1 VFDRLGLY
9 CAAAAMTVA
18 LAPAGALDEPAQPAP
33 FDYYLLSLSW
43 SPTFCATH
51 PDDHAECD
59 QGRGFV
65 AHGLW
70 PQYAG
75 GGGPEHCGGAGV
87 LDPETV
93 ARARS
98 AMPDE
103 RLIHHEWAVHG
114 TCSGL
119 SAHDYFLT
127 LIRAV
132 GRLSIP
138 SDFDGQAPRSLTASQ
153 VVAEFVHANP
163 WLTERSIAVR
173 CHGAQLQEA
182 RICLSRDL
190 HAAPCGRDVH
200 TQCRPGPLQ
209 IRAARR

>member
-1 VFDRLGLY
+1 M
-9 CAAAAMTVA
+9 AP
-18 LAPAGALDEPAQPAP
+18 APAGAYDAPGEPAA
-33 FDYYLLSLSW
+33 FDYYILSLSW

-70 PQYAG
+70 PKYAG
-75 GGGPEHCGGAGV
+75 GGGPEHCGGVGV

-93 ARARS
+93 ARTRS

-103 RLIHHEWAVHG
+103 HLIHHEWVVHG

-127 LIRAV
+127 LIQAV

-153 VVAEFVHANP
+153 VASEFLHANP
-163 WLTERSIAVR
+163 SLTAQSIAVR
-173 CHGAQLQEA
+173 CHGAQFEEL
-182 RICLSRDL
+182 RICLSPDL
-190 HAAPCGRDVH
+190 HPTACGRDVH
-200 TQCRPGPLQ
+200 TRCRQGPLT
-209 IRAARR
+209 IGAARPTSSSPAPRSAGR